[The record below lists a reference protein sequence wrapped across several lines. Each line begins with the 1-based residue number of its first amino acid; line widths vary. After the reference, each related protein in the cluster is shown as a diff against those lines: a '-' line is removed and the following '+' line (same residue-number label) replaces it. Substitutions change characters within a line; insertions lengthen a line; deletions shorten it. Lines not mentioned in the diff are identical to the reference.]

1 MYKLIRILTV
11 FTAFLF
17 CLSAKAQQVTKQF
30 DINSS
35 TIFKDKSD
43 NIISFETF
51 LDWTSGQGYSIN
63 PVFDEQG
70 VLKHI
75 MVLEP
80 ATSNV
85 AISSNEFGS
94 TPELV
99 EKTPPNFE
107 AYDMN
112 GQFISNENY
121 YNKVIVLKFWFS
133 ACKPCIDEIPLL
145 NSLVAQYSNNPDV
158 VFLAPSLDKRPTIQS
173 SLSRYPFNYTVLPEA
188 SDIAHAYNVL
198 GYPTHVVINRT
209 GKVEAVFQ
217 GVNHRLDLKLAA
229 AIDKG
234 LSRKNSDVAT
244 TNDSSK
250 PIHQPT
256 VHPSP
261 TNDLMTAKS
270 PYASTADEEEV
281 LEINPNSVIL
291 DEENNVVP
299 FSKFVDLMNS
309 KLYEL
314 EPGRDAVGNKVIR
327 LVNTSKK

>member
-11 FTAFLF
+11 ITVFLF

-35 TIFKDKSD
+35 TVFKDKSD

-51 LDWTSGQGYSIN
+51 LNWTSGQGYSIN

-80 ATSNV
+80 ATSDV

-94 TPELV
+94 TPELI
-99 EKTPPNFE
+99 EKTPPSFE

-121 YNKVIVLKFWFS
+121 NNKVIVLKFWFS

-145 NSLVAQYSNNPDV
+145 NNLVAQYAHNPDV
-158 VFLAPSLDKRPTIQS
+158 VFLAPSLDKTPTIQNC
-173 SLSRYPFNYTVLPEA
+173 LSRYPFNYTVLPEA

-217 GVNHRLDLKLAA
+217 GVNHRLDRKLAA

-234 LSRKNSDVAT
+234 LSRKASDVIA
-244 TNDSSK
+244 S
-250 PIHQPT
+250 
-256 VHPSP
+256 
-261 TNDLMTAKS
+261 NDLIIPKRQSKMKSNASTDQLIAKS
-270 PYASTADEEEV
+270 PYASNELEEEV

-309 KLYEL
+309 KMYEL
-314 EPGRDAVGNKVIR
+314 KPGKDAIGNKIIR

>member
-1 MYKLIRILTV
+1 MYKLIRILSLLIAC
-11 FTAFLF
+11 FY
-17 CLSAKAQQVTKQF
+17 CLSANSQQVTKQF

-35 TIFKDKSD
+35 TVFKDKND
-43 NIISFETF
+43 NTISFDTF

-63 PVFDEQG
+63 PVFDDLG

-80 ATSNV
+80 STANV

-99 EKTPPNFE
+99 EKTPPSFD

-112 GQFISNENY
+112 GHFISNENF
-121 YNKVIVLKFWFS
+121 YNKVVVLKFWFS
-133 ACKPCIDEIPLL
+133 ACKPCLDEIPLL
-145 NSLVAQYSNNPDV
+145 NNLVTQYSNNPDV
-158 VFLAPSLDKRPTIQS
+158 IFLAPSLDKVASIQDC
-173 SLSRYPFNYTVLPEA
+173 LQRHPFNYTVLPDA

-234 LSRKNSDVAT
+234 LSRTGSDPITKQTLPIREQVQTDVMT
-244 TNDSSK
+244 T
-250 PIHQPT
+250 
-256 VHPSP
+256 
-261 TNDLMTAKS
+261 KS
-270 PYASTADEEEV
+270 PYARNAVISSSDPEEV
-281 LEINPNSVIL
+281 LEINPDSIIL
-291 DEENNVVP
+291 DEENNLVP
-299 FSKFVDLMNS
+299 FSKFIELMNS
-309 KLYEL
+309 KKYEL
-314 EPGRDAVGNKVIR
+314 EPGKDAIGNKIIR
-327 LVNTSKK
+327 LVNTSKR